1 MTDASGGSVIYSD
14 GLVTATTPPVASWER
29 RGKAP
34 DVDDFLSE
42 LHDLAEDFGQAV
54 NLTE

>member
-1 MTDASGGSVIYSD
+1 VTDASGGSVIYSD